1 MMKSLFLTV
10 VIGSRSVGALSNDE
24 AYLAPYVDELVHWR
38 DSEVPAMSRVVA
50 LTKVAGFVPTSLIN
64 TFIPL
69 FLPAGK
75 TMDLEMA
82 LTLHNLPAVGDM
94 DILAHNVTLGHLGDL
109 QKAEISLVSDSEF
122 TWAAS
127 VKLQD
132 LSISASAWL
141 TLYGIPFNSTI
152 AMSFTNMSIDIKG
165 IVAFNRTRIC
175 DVWGDVLTS
184 SLSCALWPI
193 MGGDGVTGLKMTS
206 LELNLDD
213 FQLDMNL
220 TNPEMDPDT
229 AEGLRQS
236 MLQVVDELKPGL
248 LANLSTQYSQMA
260 LDMGNNALLTTIP
273 KLHKDSPC
281 ALDSLVPV
289 MNVSRVCIAN
299 NGGYTMGFGYHDC
312 PAHTVSPKTSRYPID
327 QSRCVDV
334 ESVMPGVAEGEVVRV
349 ATDAAAGL
357 EEIVSPAFHYAENS
371 NVAGFQCGGGTLT
384 YNCELISLVPIDP
397 SSLPPVSKV
406 CITNHA
412 GFVMDFETKN
422 LRTQA
427 WVAKSDSYPINQMK
441 CIDLSSTAEVSEGD
455 EFKIKVHAH
464 AGKKNPTDRDVKY
477 QANGLTAAFD
487 CTGTTLNYHCKLL
500 VGGMAVASSY
510 LV

>member
-1 MMKSLFLTV
+1 MMKSLVLTA
-10 VIGSRSVGALSNDE
+10 VIASPLVSALSKDE
-24 AYLAPYVDELVHWR
+24 AYLAPYVDELVHWSN
-38 DSEVPAMSRVVA
+38 SEVPAMSRVVA
-50 LTKVAGFVPTSLIN
+50 LTKMVEFVPTWLMN

-82 LTLHNLPAVGDM
+82 LKLHNLPAVGDM
-94 DILAHNVTLGHLGDL
+94 NILAHNVTLVHLGDV
-109 QKAEISLVSDSEF
+109 QKAEISLESDSEF

-127 VKLQD
+127 IKLQD
-132 LSISASAWL
+132 LSIFASAWL
-141 TLYGIPFNSTI
+141 TLYDIPFNSTI
-152 AMSFTNMSIDIKG
+152 AMTLTNMAIDIKG

-175 DVWGDVLTS
+175 DVWGDVLMS
-184 SLSCALWPI
+184 SISCALWPV
-193 MGGDGVTGLKMTS
+193 MEGDGVTGLKMTS

-220 TNPEMDPDT
+220 SNPEMSDDT
-229 AEGLRQS
+229 AEGLRES
-236 MLQVVDELKPGL
+236 MLQIVNELKPGL

-260 LDMGNNALLTTIP
+260 LDMGNDALRTSIP
-273 KLHKDSPC
+273 KMHRDSPC
-281 ALDSLVPV
+281 TVDSLVPV

-299 NGGYTMGFGYHDC
+299 NGGYTLGFGLHDC
-312 PAHTVSPKTSRYPID
+312 PAHIVSPKTSRYPID

-334 ESVMPGVAEGEVVRV
+334 QSVMPGVSEGEVVRV

-357 EEIVSPAFHYAENS
+357 EEIVSPAFHYAANS

-384 YNCELISLVPIDP
+384 YNCELISLVPVDP

-427 WVAKSDSYPINQMK
+427 WVAQSASYPINQMK
-441 CIDLSSTAEVSEGD
+441 CIDLGSTAEILEGD

-464 AGKKNPTDRDVKY
+464 AGKKNPTDRGVKY
-477 QANGLTAAFD
+477 QANGLTAAYE
-487 CTGTTLNYHCKLL
+487 CKGTTLNYDCKLM
-500 VGGMAVASSY
+500 VGGMALDSSF

>member
-1 MMKSLFLTV
+1 
-10 VIGSRSVGALSNDE
+10 
-24 AYLAPYVDELVHWR
+24 
-38 DSEVPAMSRVVA
+38 
-50 LTKVAGFVPTSLIN
+50 
-64 TFIPL
+64 
-69 FLPAGK
+69 
-75 TMDLEMA
+75 
-82 LTLHNLPAVGDM
+82 
-94 DILAHNVTLGHLGDL
+94 
-109 QKAEISLVSDSEF
+109 
-122 TWAAS
+122 
-127 VKLQD
+127 
-132 LSISASAWL
+132 
-141 TLYGIPFNSTI
+141 
-152 AMSFTNMSIDIKG
+152 
-165 IVAFNRTRIC
+165 
-175 DVWGDVLTS
+175 
-184 SLSCALWPI
+184 
-193 MGGDGVTGLKMTS
+193 
-206 LELNLDD
+206 
-213 FQLDMNL
+213 
-220 TNPEMDPDT
+220 
-229 AEGLRQS
+229 
-236 MLQVVDELKPGL
+236 MLQRACGSQCCRLDELKPGL

-281 ALDSLVPV
+281 VLDSLVPV
-289 MNVSRVCIAN
+289 MNVSGVCIAN

-334 ESVMPGVAEGEVVRV
+334 QSVMPGVAEGEVVRI

-357 EEIVSPAFHYAENS
+357 EEIVSPAFHYAESS
-371 NVAGFQCGGGTLT
+371 NVAGFQCSGGTLT

-441 CIDLSSTAEVSEGD
+441 CIDLSSTAEVLEGD